1 MDEDDYEFVSSL
13 TSGSGN
19 EADAARLVAKKAL
32 ADKLRP
38 KFQQFPKV
46 SEHHRTAQ
54 PTNELS

>member
-1 MDEDDYEFVSSL
+1 MEVSHDMDEDEYQFESSL
-13 TSGSGN
+13 TAGTGK

-46 SEHHRTAQ
+46 SR
-54 PTNELS
+54 PG